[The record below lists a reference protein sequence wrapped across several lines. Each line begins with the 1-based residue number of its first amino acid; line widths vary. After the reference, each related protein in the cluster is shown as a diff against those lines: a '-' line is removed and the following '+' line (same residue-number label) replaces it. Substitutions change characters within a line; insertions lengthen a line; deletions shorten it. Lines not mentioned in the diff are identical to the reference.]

1 MLEIKHLDYQIGKKQ
16 ILKDICTCFPEHT
29 VTGIVGPNGSG
40 KSTLLAHICRL
51 LPSSDKIFLQGIPIE
66 SIPPKLYARQVAV
79 LSQLRENLAAELLAR
94 DVVLMG
100 RYPYKE
106 RFADY
111 SATDKTIARQM
122 IERTGL
128 TALADTMIGHMSG
141 GEKQRVFIAK
151 ALAQEPDIL
160 LLDEPTN
167 HLDVKYK
174 LALMQELRHFN
185 GTVAI
190 VLHDLSLAARYCDR
204 AIVMERGQVVAQ
216 GQTRQVL
223 TANLLQKVFEVPFH
237 AIEHDDTYYL
247 YY

>member
-1 MLEIKHLDYQIGKKQ
+1 MLEIRHLDYQIGSHR
-16 ILKDICTCFPEHT
+16 ILKDICTSFPEHT

-51 LPSSDKIFLQGIPIE
+51 HPSTNKIFLHNLPVE
-66 SIPPKLYARQVAV
+66 SISPRLYARQVAV
-79 LSQLRENLAAELLAR
+79 LSQQRDNLASELLAH

-106 RFADY
+106 RFSDY
-111 SATDKTIARQM
+111 TAQDRAIAQEI

-128 TALADTMIGHMSG
+128 VPLADTKIGYMSG

-151 ALAQEPDIL
+151 TLAQEPEIL

-174 LALMQELRHFN
+174 LALMQELRRFN

-190 VLHDLSLAARYCDR
+190 VLHDLSLAARFCDR
-204 AIVMERGQVVAQ
+204 AIVMENGSIVAQ
-216 GQTRQVL
+216 GETKEVL
-223 TANLLQKVFEVPFH
+223 TAERLQQVFEVPFH
-237 AIEHDDTYYL
+237 AIEQDGTYYL